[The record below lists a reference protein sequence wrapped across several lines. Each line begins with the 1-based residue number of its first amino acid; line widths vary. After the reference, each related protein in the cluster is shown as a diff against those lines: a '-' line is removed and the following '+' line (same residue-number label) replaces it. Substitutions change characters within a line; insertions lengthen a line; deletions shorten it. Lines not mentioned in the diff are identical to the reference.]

1 MKNFFTVDV
10 IPDIVN
16 GDVSNIIAS
25 NKAHID
31 IGINDILFDWTAVD
45 IPRGTSVLRTVYALV
60 NGEDSST
67 HASGKSGISLF
78 FAKSTNGQAPQ
89 SMGTVGTAFSSA
101 TVGESANGYR
111 DKLIGNCL
119 LDPDAHIYNS
129 DSFAFG
135 FSYNTS
141 LTLGPGNT
149 GTGSVAGLPI
159 IMDFEPESGS
169 HVGFDKLYVMG
180 VLDSVARGFQT
191 GVIVNGAITSDT
203 EDTIAVDGVKAHT
216 MFSIGDTVYVHDVD
230 SPLGTV
236 KSVTASTI
244 TLNAPIAGGTDLAD
258 DDELVNANPIRIRLG
273 FER

>member
-25 NKAHID
+25 NKSHVD
-31 IGINDILFDWTAVD
+31 IAINDILFDWTAVD
-45 IPRGTSVLRTVYALV
+45 IPRGTSVLRTIYAQV
-60 NGEDSST
+60 NGEDAST
-67 HASGKSGISLF
+67 HASGMSGYNLF
-78 FAKSTNGQAPQ
+78 FAKSVNGQAPE
-89 SMGTVGTAFSSA
+89 SIGAVGSSFGGSTTGTGS
-101 TVGESANGYR
+101 NGYR

-119 LDPDAHIYNS
+119 LDPSHIYNS

-135 FSYNTS
+135 FSYNTNVV
-141 LTLGPGNT
+141 LGPGSTNT
-149 GTGSVAGLPI
+149 ASVAGLPI

-180 VLDSVARGFQT
+180 VLDSNARGFHT

-203 EDTIAVDGVKAHT
+203 EDTITTDGVKAHLI
-216 MFSIGDTVYVHDVD
+216 FAPGDTVYKHDND
-230 SPLGTV
+230 NPLGTV
-236 KSVTASTI
+236 KSVTDTTI
-244 TLNAPIAGGTDLAD
+244 TLNAPIAGGIDIAD

>member
-1 MKNFFTVDV
+1 
-10 IPDIVN
+10 
-16 GDVSNIIAS
+16 
-25 NKAHID
+25 
-31 IGINDILFDWTAVD
+31 
-45 IPRGTSVLRTVYALV
+45 
-60 NGEDSST
+60 
-67 HASGKSGISLF
+67 
-78 FAKSTNGQAPQ
+78 
-89 SMGTVGTAFSSA
+89 
-101 TVGESANGYR
+101 
-111 DKLIGNCL
+111 
-119 LDPDAHIYNS
+119 
-129 DSFAFG
+129 
-135 FSYNTS
+135 
-141 LTLGPGNT
+141 
-149 GTGSVAGLPI
+149 
-159 IMDFEPESGS
+159 
-169 HVGFDKLYVMG
+169 MG